1 MQPQTQFDRI
11 LGICKFISQELFNSS
26 ENLSHCSR
34 ADLCS
39 DVGFIA
45 ISLFQEHCSIDNER
59 RFFEELKTMPAL
71 HRHAEMP
78 TEVGLANGE

>member
-1 MQPQTQFDRI
+1 MQQQTQFDRI

-34 ADLCS
+34 AVLCS

-59 RFFEELKTMPAL
+59 RFLKSSDGKISERLIA
-71 HRHAEMP
+71 AEP
-78 TEVGLANGE
+78 DNIV